1 MYYYLVTK
9 GTIESDIYNM
19 IEQKV
24 EFSEEV
30 LNKLLL
36 DEWINQ

>member
-1 MYYYLVTK
+1 
-9 GTIESDIYNM
+9 M

>member
-1 MYYYLVTK
+1 
-9 GTIESDIYNM
+9 M

-36 DEWINQ
+36 DDGDKNIVTENIHDK